1 VCPSAIAQDKLAIQ
15 LNSNSTAKYKIEN
28 MEIKNIVTLGELKK
42 SGYQPLS
49 IKEEVRKNLIGKIQ
63 SKENPFTGIIG
74 YEDTVIPDTE
84 RALLS
89 RHNILFLG
97 LRGQAK
103 TRMARQMVELL
114 DEYIPIIAGSE
125 VNDDPLSPLSKY
137 AKDLIAEHAD
147 ETPIKWIHRS
157 ERYGEKLATPD
168 VSVADLI
175 GDIDPIK
182 AANLKLSFADERVI
196 HYGIIPRSNRC
207 IFVINEIPDLQARIQ
222 VALFN
227 ILEEGDIQ
235 IRGFK
240 LRMPL
245 DILFVFTANP
255 EDYTN
260 RGSIV
265 TPLKDRIQSQI
276 LTHYP
281 KDIETSLA
289 ITEQEA
295 AIIDEQKDRV
305 SVSDLVKRLIEQIA
319 FEARSN
325 EYVDKKSGVSARL
338 TIAAFENAVSS
349 AERRAIIH
357 NEKETQVWI
366 SDLMGVIPS
375 ITGKIELVYEGEQE
389 GPYQVAMNLLEK
401 SIRSQF
407 IQYFPNPEQAKK
419 RRTTGKRSMEEKE
432 PENPYKQITRW
443 FDTGNHIDLMLDMK
457 DEAKVQTLYKVDGLY
472 GLVKKL
478 FPVANDKENALL
490 MEFVLHGLSSYSL
503 ISKKMIEGRI
513 EFKDLMGSMMNLGN
527 MNFGAEED
535 DELNEDDFR

>member
-1 VCPSAIAQDKLAIQ
+1 MDI
-15 LNSNSTAKYKIEN
+15 TKI
-28 MEIKNIVTLGELKK
+28 KTLGELKK
-42 SGYQPLS
+42 SGYRNRS
-49 IKEEVRKNLIGKIQ
+49 VKEEIRENLILKLKN
-63 SKENPFTGIIG
+63 KENTFPGILG
-74 YEDTVIPDTE
+74 YEDSVIPDTE

-103 TRMARQMVELL
+103 TRMARQMTDLM
-114 DEYIPIIAGSE
+114 DEYIPVIAGSE
-125 VNDDPLSPLSKY
+125 VNDDPLKPLSKY

-147 ETPIKWIHRS
+147 ETPIEWVHRS

-182 AANLKLSFADERVI
+182 AANLRLSFADERVI
-196 HYGIIPRSNRC
+196 HYGIIPRSNRG

-281 KDIETSLA
+281 KSLDTA
-289 ITEQEA
+289 LSITEQEA
-295 AIIDEQKDRV
+295 EWTDEQKAKV
-305 SVSDLVKRLIEQIA
+305 KVSDIVKRLIEQVA
-319 FEARSN
+319 FEARSS
-325 EYVDKKSGVSARL
+325 ELVDKKSGVSARL
-338 TIAAFENAVSS
+338 TISAFEN
-349 AERRAIIH
+349 
-357 NEKETQVWI
+357 
-366 SDLMGVIPS
+366 S
-375 ITGKIELVYEGEQE
+375 I
-389 GPYQVAMNLLEK
+389 
-401 SIRSQF
+401 
-407 IQYFPNPEQAKK
+407 
-419 RRTTGKRSMEEKE
+419 
-432 PENPYKQITRW
+432 
-443 FDTGNHIDLMLDMK
+443 
-457 DEAKVQTLYKVDGLY
+457 
-472 GLVKKL
+472 
-478 FPVANDKENALL
+478 
-490 MEFVLHGLSSYSL
+490 
-503 ISKKMIEGRI
+503 
-513 EFKDLMGSMMNLGN
+513 
-527 MNFGAEED
+527 
-535 DELNEDDFR
+535 